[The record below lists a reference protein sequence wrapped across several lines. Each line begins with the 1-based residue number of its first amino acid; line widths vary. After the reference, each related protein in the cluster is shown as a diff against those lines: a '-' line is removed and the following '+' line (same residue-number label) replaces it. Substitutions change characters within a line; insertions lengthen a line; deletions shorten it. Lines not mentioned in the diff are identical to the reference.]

1 MVEAPTH
8 TSRCKLCGSAELLK
22 LLEVSP
28 RAISEVYASLYGVD
42 LKAAGCELP
51 GGPIAMLRCARCALR
66 QFSPDWIGS
75 PGLYEALQAFA
86 WYYQE
91 SKYEFQVAKKF
102 VNGGES
108 VLEVGCA
115 TGNFRQHLPSDI
127 TYTGLEFNQRAIDAA
142 RRRGLN
148 VSATP
153 LDQVAGAHPASFD
166 AVFAFQVLEHVRQ
179 PREFLLDMV
188 AAAKPGGLV
197 VFSVPNEDSF
207 LRHEVN
213 NVTNFPPHHATRWSD
228 ATFERLGTLIG
239 AQLVDVTYEPLT
251 RDHRSAYANAQIW
264 RVISRVLPA
273 GRNGISAAASNK
285 LVRRLISLA
294 GLPIRLW
301 IAMSSTALRGHTV
314 VVTLRKATG

>member
-1 MVEAPTH
+1 MAEATTH
-8 TSRCKLCGSAELLK
+8 TNQCKLCGATALLK
-22 LLEVSP
+22 LCEVSP
-28 RAISEVYASLYGVD
+28 RAISEVYSSLYGVN
-42 LKAAGCELP
+42 LKAVGCELP
-51 GGPIAMLRCARCALR
+51 AGPIAMLRCTQCELR

-75 PGLYEALQAFA
+75 PGLYEALQTFP

-91 SKYEFQVAKKF
+91 SKYEFQVAKKL
-102 VNGGES
+102 VKTGDS

-142 RRRGLN
+142 RLRGLN

-153 LDQVAGAHPASFD
+153 LEAVASTHPASFD
-166 AVFAFQVLEHVRQ
+166 AAFAFQVLEHVRQ
-179 PREFLLDMV
+179 PREFMRDMV
-188 AAAKPGGLV
+188 AAVKPGGLI

-213 NVTNFPPHHATRWSD
+213 NVTNYPPHHATRWSD
-228 ATFERLGTLIG
+228 ATFERLGALIG
-239 AQLVDVTYEPLT
+239 AQLVGLMYEPLT

-264 RVISRVLPA
+264 RVLSNLTPA
-273 GRNGISAAASNK
+273 GRNGISSGASHK
-285 LVRRLISLA
+285 LVRRLIAAA

-301 IAMSSTALRGHTV
+301 IAMSSKALRGHTV
-314 VVTLRKATG
+314 VVTLRKS